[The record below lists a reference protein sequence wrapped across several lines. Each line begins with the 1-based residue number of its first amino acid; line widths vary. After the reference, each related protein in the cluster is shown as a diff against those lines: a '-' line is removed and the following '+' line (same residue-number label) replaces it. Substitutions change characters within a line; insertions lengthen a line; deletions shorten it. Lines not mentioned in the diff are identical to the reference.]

1 MDSVVLVALGAA
13 GLLFGAVDLALI
25 AVVAVLLRRLDAE
38 RGINDKLQ
46 RNTVTRESLL
56 SDAQERQS
64 RVVLMRE
71 MLISLLDLFARE
83 AGIKA
88 LRLLIKEIVPQVFE
102 ELIG

>member
-25 AVVAVLLRRLDAE
+25 AVVAVLLRRLDTE
-38 RGINDKLQ
+38 RSINDKLQ